1 LATYRRQRPSNAWWA
16 NEPAGRAG
24 ALTRDGAPALPR
36 RLLHKRLPYL
46 VTQEQ
51 NVIRAKNGSA
61 GTRPSNCAMSWRFRQ
76 THSAGRVRCSATDP
90 KLILPGQYGVRGAGA
105 VAADDHARTS
115 PYLDDVVKFTRHAHS
130 GERGVHDQT
139 HAFRVKSSTTV
150 RMRKRRP
157 MTTYPSR
164 SRATSADS
172 DPAGSLSA
180 PESQVSLCGHR
191 NGDGCPGPP

>member
-1 LATYRRQRPSNAWWA
+1 MISVAPTGRIHEHTRPIFKTLLKSLA
-16 NEPAGRAG
+16 
-24 ALTRDGAPALPR
+24 
-36 RLLHKRLPYL
+36 
-46 VTQEQ
+46 
-51 NVIRAKNGSA
+51 SA
-61 GTRPSNCAMSWRFRQ
+61 GPSIHGAFDKPILHRL
-76 THSAGRVRCSATDP
+76 AGCDP
-90 KLILPGQYGVRGAGA
+90 NLILPGQYGVRGAGA

-115 PYLDDVVKFTRHAHS
+115 PYLDDVVKCTRHAHS

-180 PESQVSLCGHR
+180 PESQVPVCGHR
-191 NGDGCPGPP
+191 NGDGCAGPP